1 MSGSARISATPP
13 GPRGYPLLGVFPT
26 ARRDPLGFFLEAA
39 RTYGDVVGL
48 PLGVRRL
55 YLLSHPDH
63 IRYVLQE
70 DDGRFHKGPAAE
82 RIRPLFGTSLTIV
95 DGEAWHR
102 RRHLIRPS
110 FTPHRLAAAVPIV
123 VESTDVML
131 HRWRQLAEERRPFDV
146 FGEMTELTRTII
158 LRLLFGE
165 VPDEDARTV
174 ARAVTIVAEH
184 VNRGLWS
191 SLGWLPSLPTPRQRH
206 YERAVSVLDGFMSR
220 RIGEGRQRGP
230 AGDLLSTLLD
240 ARDAERGAGFDDTE
254 LRDEL
259 KALFVAG
266 HATTASGLAW
276 VWYLLSQN
284 SNAQRRLQREARAVL
299 GARRPSAP
307 DLSDLKYT
315 RLVIDETLRLDPPTW
330 ITARTTTD
338 AVDVGAYRI
347 PANATV
353 LLSPYV
359 THRDPR
365 FWEDAERFDPER
377 FRHGS
382 PARPRYAYF
391 PFGGGPRTCIGSAF
405 ALMEMQVIVAMVAQ
419 RYELALAPGW
429 RVEPEA
435 GTVLVPRRGLRMMLR
450 PGETAA

>member
-1 MSGSARISATPP
+1 MSGSARISATPS

-26 ARRDPLGFFLEAA
+26 ARRDPLGFFLDAA

-63 IRYVLQE
+63 IRYVLHA
-70 DDGRFHKGPAAE
+70 DDGRFHKSPAAE
-82 RIRPLFGTSLTIV
+82 RIRPLFGTSLTTV
-95 DGEAWHR
+95 DGEAWRR
-102 RRHLIRPS
+102 RRHLIRPG
-110 FTPHRLAAAVPIV
+110 FTPERLAAAVPII
-123 VESTDVML
+123 VETTDVML
-131 HRWRQLAEERRPFDV
+131 HRWRELAEANRPFDV
-146 FGEMTELTRTII
+146 VGEMTELTRTII
-158 LRLLFGE
+158 LRVLFGD
-165 VPDEDARTV
+165 VPDEEARAV
-174 ARAVTIVAEH
+174 ARAITIVAAH

-191 SLGWLPSLPTPRQRH
+191 LLGWLPRLPTPRQRH
-206 YERAVSVLDGFMSR
+206 YERAVGVLDAFMSR
-220 RIGEGRQRGP
+220 RIAEGRRGG
-230 AGDLLSTLLD
+230 AEGALLSTLLD
-240 ARDAERGAGFDDTE
+240 ARDGERGAGFDDTE

-284 SNAQRRLQREARAVL
+284 PGARRRLQREARDVL
-299 GARRPSAP
+299 GTRRPSAP
-307 DLSDLKYT
+307 DLSDLQYT
-315 RLVIDETLRLDPPTW
+315 RLVTDETLRLYPPTW

-347 PANATV
+347 PESATV

-391 PFGGGPRTCIGSAF
+391 PFGGGPRACIGSAF
-405 ALMEMQVIVAMVAQ
+405 ALMEMQLIVAMVAQ
-419 RYELALAPGW
+419 RYDLALAPGR
-429 RVEPEA
+429 RVEPEP
-435 GTVLVPRRGLRMMLR
+435 GTVLVPRGGLGMVLR
-450 PGETAA
+450 SGETA

>member
-1 MSGSARISATPP
+1 MSGSARIAATPP
-13 GPRGYPLLGVFPT
+13 GPRGYPLLGVFPA
-26 ARRDPLGFFLEAA
+26 ARRDPLRFFLDAA

-55 YLLSHPDH
+55 YLLCHPDL

-70 DDGRFHKGPAAE
+70 DDARFHKAPAAE
-82 RIRPLFGTSLTIV
+82 RIRPLFGTSLTTV
-95 DGEAWHR
+95 DGEAWR
-102 RRHLIRPS
+102 RRRRLIRAG
-110 FTPHRLAAAVPIV
+110 FTPERLADAVPII
-123 VESTDVML
+123 VETTDVML
-131 HRWRQLAEERRPFDV
+131 HRWRGLAEEGRPVDV
-146 FGEMTELTRTII
+146 FEEMTELTRTII
-158 LRLLFGE
+158 LRVLFGD
-165 VPDEDARTV
+165 VPDEEARAV
-174 ARAVTIVAEH
+174 ARAITIVAEH

-191 SLGWLPSLPTPRQRH
+191 SLGWLPRLPTPRQRR
-206 YERAVSVLDGFMSR
+206 YEEAVDLLDGFMSR
-220 RIGEGRQRGP
+220 RIGEGRRRGP

-240 ARDAERGAGFDDTE
+240 APDAERDAGLADAE

-266 HATTASGLAW
+266 HVTTASGLAW
-276 VWYLLSQN
+276 VFYVLSQN
-284 SNAQRRLQREARAVL
+284 PGARRRLQREARSVL
-299 GARRPSAP
+299 GTHRPNAP
-307 DLSDLKYT
+307 GLSDLEYT
-315 RLVIDETLRLDPPTW
+315 RLVIDETLRLYPPTW

-353 LLSPYV
+353 LLSSYV

-365 FWEDAERFDPER
+365 FWEGAERFDPER

-391 PFGGGPRTCIGSAF
+391 PFGAGPRTCIGSAF

-419 RYELALAPGW
+419 RYDMALTPGW
-429 RVEPEA
+429 RVQPEP
-435 GTVLVPRRGLRMMLR
+435 GTVLVPRRGLRIVLR
-450 PGETAA
+450 PGEAA